1 MAGYLLIVEASLCKK
16 TLPRVLSSLVPS
28 IILSSS
34 SLLVPGAFRFCWW
47 RYTHI
52 LSYHISFPQLNWYV
66 VKALERE
73 FLSDSVAVKLPWH
86 LKQNIIDEILQRL
99 RSLNSS
105 RTDIAKERGHGG
117 SDGLHGYVPSLDHVV
132 VDTAA
137 SHPHIEVMV
146 EGIILTSPALRVKPA
161 HPIVGVNFAFV
172 SCA

>member
-1 MAGYLLIVEASLCKK
+1 MELIK
-16 TLPRVLSSLVPS
+16 
-28 IILSSS
+28 
-34 SLLVPGAFRFCWW
+34 W
-47 RYTHI
+47 
-52 LSYHISFPQLNWYV
+52 
-66 VKALERE
+66 VKALEGE

-132 VDTAA
+132 VDTIRSDNPGIPCFLFGHSTGGAVVLKAA